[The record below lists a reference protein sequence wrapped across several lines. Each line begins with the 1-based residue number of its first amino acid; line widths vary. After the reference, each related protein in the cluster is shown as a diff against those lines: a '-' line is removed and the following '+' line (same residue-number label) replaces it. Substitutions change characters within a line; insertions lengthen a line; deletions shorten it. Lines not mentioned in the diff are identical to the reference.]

1 MVILLTGGTGFVG
14 RHIVNILVKDPNN
27 TIYILS
33 RNKVV
38 NGFKANHK
46 NVFYTSISYE
56 DVDELSIFFK
66 QVNPSHILHLA
77 SSKSR
82 NKLNELNYE
91 LFIKD
96 ISVDINIINAAL
108 TIKTLSAFIYLGS
121 ADMFMPSKKNIT
133 EKSNFRPTNS
143 YALKKAIITNLI
155 LEFRTSKN
163 FPGVVAI
170 PSLIYGPM
178 QKEEMFLPAL
188 IKSLIKNKS
197 FNMSHGEQYRDYIF
211 IDDFVD
217 AIYLLIIKNIQTK
230 PILLI
235 GSGESVKIIDVAHKV
250 LNFFDSKSKSLI
262 KVGNKELVNSSVDYN
277 FDISKSSNY
286 LNWKPKYSFD
296 KGLIKTIDYFM
307 VENNA

>member
-14 RHIVNILVKDPNN
+14 RHIVKSLANDPNN

-38 NGFKANHK
+38 DGFKGDHK
-46 NVFYTSISYE
+46 NVFYRSISYE
-56 DVDELSIFFK
+56 SIDELSIFFK
-66 QVNPSHILHLA
+66 KVNPSHILHLA

-82 NKLNELNYE
+82 NKLNELNYD

-121 ADMFMPSKKNIT
+121 ADMFMPSEKNIT
-133 EKSNFRPTNS
+133 EELNFQPTNS

-155 LEFRTSKN
+155 FEFRKSKN
-163 FPGVVAI
+163 FPGVVVI

-197 FNMSHGEQYRDYIF
+197 FNMSHGEQYRDYIY
-211 IDDFVD
+211 IDDFVE

-235 GSGESVKIIDVAHKV
+235 GSGESVKIIDVAQKV

-262 KVGNKELVNSSVDYN
+262 KVGNKELVNSSIDYN
-277 FDISKSSNY
+277 FDISNSSNY